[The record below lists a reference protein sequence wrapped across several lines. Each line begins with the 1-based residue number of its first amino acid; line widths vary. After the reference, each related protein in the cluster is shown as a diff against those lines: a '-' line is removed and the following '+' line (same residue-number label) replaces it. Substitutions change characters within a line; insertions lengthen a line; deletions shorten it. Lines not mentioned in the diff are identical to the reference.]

1 MSVPIS
7 YSFKD
12 LLLHPLFKMA
22 AKQDDKELMK
32 QCFWEM
38 GIDTSKPY
46 EIVNCLH
53 RSRLDNTPWQ
63 GDMVAG
69 LERLDKEWLQ
79 SEYASYEAKI
89 YTDNV
94 FLKGELDSLDPSK
107 RSHRHVAEEDIDWDA
122 DDGDFEDWSREEDV
136 AGSDEGDCV

>member
-22 AKQDDKELMK
+22 AKQDDKELMR

-46 EIVNCLH
+46 EIINCLH
-53 RSRLDNTPWQ
+53 RSQLDNTPWQ
-63 GDMVAG
+63 GDMVSG
-69 LERLDKEWLQ
+69 EERLDKEWLQ

-107 RSHRHVAEEDIDWDA
+107 RNHRHVADEDIDRDL
-122 DDGDFEDWSREEDV
+122 DEDGDFEGWVEDTV
-136 AGSDEGDCV
+136 VSNEGDCV